1 MLMLGFHRYL
11 PVAGCWACLFDVR
24 IQTGV
29 NIQTLESHLTGFMVS
44 QLSPEL
50 SPKLD
55 LSIEGMQSQ
64 QFSVGVFVF
73 LLIGIVVFSAIVI
86 TLMFNL
92 SRKENLK
99 SGERWM
105 LTAVVIGVVVS
116 VIIGALQMLGGYL
129 F

>member
-11 PVAGCWACLFDVR
+11 PVAGSWACLFDVL

-29 NIQTLESHLTGFMVS
+29 NIQTLESHLTGFMIS
-44 QLSPEL
+44 QLSQEL

-73 LLIGIVVFSAIVI
+73 LLIGILVFSAIVI

-105 LTAVVIGVVVS
+105 LAAIVIGVVVS

>member
-11 PVAGCWACLFDVR
+11 PVAGSWACLFDVL

-73 LLIGIVVFSAIVI
+73 LLIGILVFSAIVI

>member
-1 MLMLGFHRYL
+1 LT
-11 PVAGCWACLFDVR
+11 
-24 IQTGV
+24 IQV
-29 NIQTLESHLTGFMVS
+29 LQSHLTGVLVS
-44 QLSPEL
+44 QLSPAL

-64 QFSVGVFVF
+64 QFSEGVFAF
-73 LLIGIVVFSAIVI
+73 LLVGIIVFSAIVI

-99 SGERWM
+99 PGERWM
-105 LTAVVIGVVVS
+105 LAAIVLGIVVS
-116 VIIGALQMLGGYL
+116 IIIGALQMLGGYL

>member
-1 MLMLGFHRYL
+1 M
-11 PVAGCWACLFDVR
+11 
-24 IQTGV
+24 I
-29 NIQTLESHLTGFMVS
+29 S

-105 LTAVVIGVVVS
+105 LAAIVIGVVVS

>member
-1 MLMLGFHRYL
+1 
-11 PVAGCWACLFDVR
+11 
-24 IQTGV
+24 
-29 NIQTLESHLTGFMVS
+29 MVS
-44 QLSPEL
+44 QLSPAL

-64 QFSVGVFVF
+64 QFSEGVFAF
-73 LLIGIVVFSAIVI
+73 LLVGIIVFSAIVI

-99 SGERWM
+99 PGERWM
-105 LTAVVIGVVVS
+105 LAAIVLGIVVS
-116 VIIGALQMLGGYL
+116 IIIGALQMLGGYL

>member
-1 MLMLGFHRYL
+1 MT
-11 PVAGCWACLFDVR
+11 
-24 IQTGV
+24 IQV
-29 NIQTLESHLTGFMVS
+29 LQSHLTGVLVS
-44 QLSPEL
+44 QLSPAL

-64 QFSVGVFVF
+64 QFSEGVFAF
-73 LLIGIVVFSAIVI
+73 LLVGIIVFSAIVI

-99 SGERWM
+99 PGERWM
-105 LTAVVIGVVVS
+105 LAAIVLGIVVS
-116 VIIGALQMLGGYL
+116 IIIGALQMLGGYL

>member
-1 MLMLGFHRYL
+1 M
-11 PVAGCWACLFDVR
+11 
-24 IQTGV
+24 I
-29 NIQTLESHLTGFMVS
+29 S

-73 LLIGIVVFSAIVI
+73 LLIGILVFSAIVI

-105 LTAVVIGVVVS
+105 LAAIVIGVVVS

>member
-1 MLMLGFHRYL
+1 
-11 PVAGCWACLFDVR
+11 
-24 IQTGV
+24 
-29 NIQTLESHLTGFMVS
+29 
-44 QLSPEL
+44 
-50 SPKLD
+50 
-55 LSIEGMQSQ
+55 MQSQ

-105 LTAVVIGVVVS
+105 LAAIVIGVVVS

>member
-1 MLMLGFHRYL
+1 
-11 PVAGCWACLFDVR
+11 
-24 IQTGV
+24 
-29 NIQTLESHLTGFMVS
+29 MVS

>member
-1 MLMLGFHRYL
+1 MLGFHRYL
-11 PVAGCWACLFDVR
+11 PVAGSWACLFDVL

-29 NIQTLESHLTGFMVS
+29 NIQTLESHLTGFMIS
-44 QLSPEL
+44 QLSQEL

-73 LLIGIVVFSAIVI
+73 LLIGILVFSAIVI

>member
-1 MLMLGFHRYL
+1 M
-11 PVAGCWACLFDVR
+11 
-24 IQTGV
+24 I
-29 NIQTLESHLTGFMVS
+29 S
-44 QLSPEL
+44 QLSQEL

-73 LLIGIVVFSAIVI
+73 LLIGILVFSAIVI

-105 LTAVVIGVVVS
+105 LAAIVIGVVVS